1 MNKIVKIVAIIV
13 FIITALVIFVLT
25 NLDRTVQGAVES
37 VGSEMTQSKVS
48 LRRVDLSL
56 TSAKGSFQGL
66 LVANPAGFASPYAFS
81 LGEISFVMEADSLAG
96 DTIVIQTLQIVAP
109 EVTLERASG
118 RSNLDQIKANIA
130 EYLGPDS
137 SGSDTEKSTKK
148 LIIQDL
154 IITQGV
160 LHYAILGGEGVDLAL
175 PDLSLKNIGNQDGDA
190 SGASAAEV
198 ASQVVGAIVNAAGKA
213 AAQSAAVKQLGG
225 KVEDQVNDKTGK
237 LKGFFDKLTKPDQ

>member
-13 FIITALVIFVLT
+13 FIIAALVIFVLT

-56 TSAKGSFQGL
+56 TSAKRSFQGL

-137 SGSDTEKSTKK
+137 SG
-148 LIIQDL
+148 
-154 IITQGV
+154 
-160 LHYAILGGEGVDLAL
+160 
-175 PDLSLKNIGNQDGDA
+175 
-190 SGASAAEV
+190 
-198 ASQVVGAIVNAAGKA
+198 
-213 AAQSAAVKQLGG
+213 
-225 KVEDQVNDKTGK
+225 
-237 LKGFFDKLTKPDQ
+237 